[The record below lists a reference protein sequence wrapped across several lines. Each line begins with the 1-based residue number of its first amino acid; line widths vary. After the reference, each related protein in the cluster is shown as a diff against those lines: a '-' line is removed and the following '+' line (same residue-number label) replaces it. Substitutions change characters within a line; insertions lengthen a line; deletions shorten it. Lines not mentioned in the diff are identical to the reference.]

1 MTCDQIHPTDA
12 EPFQRIDLHDVR
24 QQDSSISTW
33 NEYVKRGN
41 RPKKYYLSSD
51 YDKIM
56 HRTFQKLPIVQD
68 LPVRVTTTD
77 SREH

>member
-1 MTCDQIHPTDA
+1 MTCDQIQPTDA

-33 NEYVKRGN
+33 NEYVERGN
-41 RPKKYYLSSD
+41 RPKNYSLSSD

-56 HRTFQKLPIVQD
+56 HRIVED
-68 LPVRVTTTD
+68 PLV
-77 SREH
+77 